1 MMFKILTTTYRF
13 LLVAGLIFGS
23 HTAFAQHGEPKEGG
37 HKEGEHK
44 EGEHKHAE
52 HKFDPAHLIMHHV
65 LDSHEWHF
73 MTIGETH
80 ISLPLPVI
88 LYTEKGLDI
97 FLSSEL
103 HHATDGSYEHEGKHI
118 KEVHLKR
125 NGTEYVLKDDLR
137 FRVKGGGF
145 LYDFSITKNIAS
157 MLIGVSIMLFIFISV
172 ANSYKKNAGKAPKG
186 MQSFFE
192 PLIVFVRD
200 EIAKENIGEKKYE
213 RFLPYLLTIF
223 FFIWFNN
230 LLGLFP
236 GGANLTGNISVTLC
250 LATLTFLITNLS
262 GNKGYW
268 GHIFAPPG
276 VPLPLMPLIVVIE
289 IIGIF
294 TKPFALTV
302 RLFANITAGHIIIL
316 SLLSL
321 IFIFQSMVV
330 GVVSS
335 AFAIA
340 LMFLELLVAL
350 LQAYIFTLLSAMYIG
365 SAVAEHHHEHD
376 EEHDHDHKHAHAH

>member
-13 LLVAGLIFGS
+13 LLLAGLFFAS
-23 HTAFAQHGEPKEGG
+23 HTAFAQHPDPEQGK
-37 HKEGEHK
+37 HEHK
-44 EGEHKHAE
+44 EGEHKHEKKFSPAE
-52 HKFDPAHLIMHHV
+52 TIMHHV
-65 LDSHEWHF
+65 LDSHEWEF
-73 MTIGETH
+73 MKIGETH
-80 ISLPLPVI
+80 ITIPLPII

-103 HHATDGSYEHEGKHI
+103 HHAKDGSYEKDGKHI
-118 KEVHLKR
+118 HAVHLKR
-125 NGTEYVLKDDLR
+125 GDIEYVLEDHLK
-137 FRVKGGGF
+137 FHVKGGGF

-157 MLIGVSIMLFIFISV
+157 MLIGVSIMLFVFISV
-172 ANSYKKNAGKAPKG
+172 ANSYKKNAGKAPRG

-200 EIAKENIGEKKYE
+200 DIAKENIGEKKYE

>member
-1 MMFKILTTTYRF
+1 MSKILTTAYRF
-13 LLVAGLIFGS
+13 LLIAGLFLACQP
-23 HTAFAQHGEPKEGG
+23 AFAQHAEEE
-37 HKEGEHK
+37 HKDHAHGEHK
-44 EGEHKHAE
+44 EK
-52 HKFDPAHLIMHHV
+52 KFDPAEMIMHHV

-73 MTIGETH
+73 LTIGETH
-80 ISLPLPVI
+80 ITLPLPII
-88 LYTEKGLDI
+88 LYSEQGGLDI
-97 FLSSEL
+97 FMSSEL
-103 HHATDGSYEHEGKHI
+103 HHGTEGHYTKDG
-118 KEVHLKR
+118 KEVHTVSVKR
-125 NGTEYVLKDDLR
+125 GNVEYVLNNHEY
-137 FRVKGGGF
+137 FHVKGGGF
-145 LYDFSITKNIAS
+145 LYDLSITKNVAS
-157 MLIGVSIMLFIFISV
+157 MFISV
-172 ANSYKKNAGKAPKG
+172 ALLLYVFFSVAGAYKRNAGKAPRG

-192 PLIVFVRD
+192 PIIVFVRD

-213 RFLPYLLTIF
+213 RYLPYLLTIF

-230 LLGLFP
+230 LLGLVP
-236 GGANLTGNISVTLC
+236 GGANLTGNIAVTLC
-250 LATLTFLITNLS
+250 LAVFTFLITNLS

-321 IFIFQSMVV
+321 IFIFQSAIV
-330 GVVSS
+330 GVVS
-335 AFAIA
+335 AGFAIA
-340 LMFLELLVAL
+340 LTFLELLVAL

-365 SAVAEHHHEHD
+365 GAVAEHHHEHD
-376 EEHDHDHKHAHAH
+376 HEDEHGHDHAHAH